1 MKSVSEASRTG
12 LQSTA
17 LQTEIEKLRARLQ
30 EAEETLRAIRR
41 GEVDALVVSEQTG
54 RDRVYTLKS
63 PDRPYRLIV
72 EEMAQGAATLTP
84 DGLILYCN
92 GGFARMLKRPA
103 AEIVGTVL
111 STLVTRGSRGLLE
124 ALLRQEEGTQGEIEL
139 SAAGGTLVPVY
150 VSLSF
155 LPLED
160 GRPVLCLVVT
170 DLTEQKRNERIVADE
185 KLARSILDHAA
196 EATVVCDTAG
206 RILRASSE
214 AHRLCGRNPLL
225 EPFAKVFPLEISAP
239 EISFP
244 EIRDTEALLRQVL
257 SGQRV
262 RGLEAT
268 LDGGRLDVML
278 SAGPLWGTDH
288 GIAGCVVTF
297 TDITTLRNAER
308 EMKRAWASA
317 EAMNEAKDR
326 FLATLSHELRT
337 PLTPVLAV
345 ISGLEVGDRLPEELR
360 QDMAMMRRNI
370 ELEARLIDDL
380 LDLTRVSRG
389 KLELQ
394 LQDVD
399 LRQVLE
405 HAIQTS
411 CGEGVAAGHLR
422 VVAEVE
428 GGHRLWADAPRL
440 TQVFWNLLNNAVKF
454 TPEGGTITVR
464 SWTDVPG
471 WLTAEVTDTG
481 IGMEPELLTRIFD
494 AFEQGEPGTTR
505 RFGGLGLGLAISKAI
520 AELHG
525 GSLQA
530 LSDGPDRGSTFRVR
544 LPLTPVPARA
554 AVSADEPGDV
564 PAGDDRPLRLLLV
577 EDHADTAAAMAELL
591 RCLGHDVTVAHSVAE
606 GLATAEAIQSQ
617 GINQGIHRGIDLV
630 LSDLG
635 LPDASGLDLMR
646 ELSERYGLKGIALS
660 GYGMEEDLRRSREAG
675 FTRHLTKPVDLE
687 SLRAAIQ
694 EVAGL

>member
-1 MKSVSEASRTG
+1 MKDVDHQQELR
-12 LQSTA
+12 
-17 LQTEIEKLRARLQ
+17 TEIEELRARLQ
-30 EAEETLRAIRR
+30 EAEETLHAIQS
-41 GEVDALVVSEQTG
+41 GEVDALVISERAG
-54 RDRVYTLKS
+54 RDRVYTLRS

-72 EEMAQGAATLTP
+72 EEMAQGAVTLTP

-92 GGFARMLKRPA
+92 GGFARMLKLPIG
-103 AEIVGTVL
+103 EIVGSRLT
-111 STLVTRGSRGLLE
+111 SHVTRGSRDLLD
-124 ALLRQEEGTQGEIEL
+124 ALLHQEEGAQSEIEL
-139 SAAGGTLVPVY
+139 STAVGMLVPVY
-150 VSLSF
+150 VSLNT

-160 GRPVLCLVVT
+160 GDPVLCLVVT

-185 KLARSILDHAA
+185 KLARSILAHAA
-196 EATVVCDTAG
+196 EATVVCDREG

-225 EPFAKVFPLEISAP
+225 EPFAEVFPLEMSSP
-239 EISFP
+239 ETSFP
-244 EIRDTEALLRQVL
+244 EIRDTEALLSRTL

-262 RGLEAT
+262 RGLEAS
-268 LDGGRLDVML
+268 LDCGRLDVML
-278 SAGPLWGTDH
+278 SAGPLWDVDH
-288 GIAGCVVTF
+288 GIGGCVVTF
-297 TDITTLRNAER
+297 TDITTRRNVER
-308 EMKRAWASA
+308 EMKRAWAAA

-345 ISGLEVGDRLPEELR
+345 ISGLEMGDRLPEDLR

-411 CGEGVAAGHLR
+411 CGEDTTTGRLR
-422 VVAEVE
+422 VVAEIE
-428 GGHRLWADAPRL
+428 DGHRLWADAPRL

-454 TPEGGTITVR
+454 TPEGGTVTVR
-464 SWTDVPG
+464 CWTDAPG
-471 WLTAEVTDTG
+471 WLAAEVSDTG
-481 IGMEPELLTRIFD
+481 IGIEPELLPRIFD
-494 AFEQGEPGTTR
+494 AFEQGDGTTR

-525 GSLQA
+525 GTLRAMSE
-530 LSDGPDRGSTFRVR
+530 GPGRGATFQVR
-544 LPLTPVPARA
+544 LPLTPVPVRS
-554 AVSADEPGDV
+554 AVPVDETGDA
-564 PAGDDRPLRLLLV
+564 PAEEEKPLRLLLV

-606 GLATAEAIQSQ
+606 GLATAEEIQD
-617 GINQGIHRGIDLV
+617 HEDAGIDLV

-646 ELSERYGLKGIALS
+646 ELSQRYGLKGIALS

-694 EVAGL
+694 QVAAD